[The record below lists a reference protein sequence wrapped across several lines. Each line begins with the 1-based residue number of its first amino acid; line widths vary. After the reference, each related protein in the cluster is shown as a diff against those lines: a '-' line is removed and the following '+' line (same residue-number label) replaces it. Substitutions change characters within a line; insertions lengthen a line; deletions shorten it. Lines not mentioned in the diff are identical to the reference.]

1 MPPLPLAKAA
11 KIASSDPWGNR
22 LRPLH
27 ETTDRGRGCVE
38 WGAVAH
44 FDTVIRGG
52 ILVDGR
58 RMPRVRADVGIKSG
72 KIAEIGSLRSSD
84 ADRVL
89 DASGMVVAPG
99 FVDLHTHYDAQIFWD
114 PYCTMAGWHGVT
126 SLVACNCGFGF
137 APMRTEDRERAML
150 SMTRVESIPLA
161 AMKAALPWTWESFPE
176 MLAAIAARPK
186 AVNFGALLPLC
197 PLLTY
202 VLGAERAKQGV
213 LPTDAEHAELRRL
226 LREAMEAGASGWSA
240 QRMEE
245 GSGADQQKD
254 YDGSPMVSD
263 LMHKETCY
271 ELAREIGAF
280 SRGFIQLTAACK
292 GGGTTSFCEEV
303 AKAAGRPLLF
313 NAVIAF
319 QHYPDIHKR
328 QLQWLERCRKRG
340 LPIYGQ
346 GFTTDAGHTFSFEDW
361 NLYDEMPAW
370 REATTGS
377 VAERLAK
384 LSDPGRRPALRGS
397 KPYLSG
403 AFEDIVV
410 AEGFSAETQRWR
422 DWQIRDIAEQLNKH
436 PVDALLDL
444 ACADGLGTIFFSVSP
459 TDTRG
464 GYREVMTDP
473 SVLPGVSDGGAHVRF
488 LTAGRYPTETIIRAA
503 RDGDVMSLEDV
514 HAKLSAL
521 PAYVAGYRDR
531 GTLEV
536 GKAADVVV
544 YDLENLEVLPVE
556 KLEDQPGGEWRRV
569 QRAKGYRFIL
579 VNGEV
584 TIEED
589 RELGRHPGQMLR

>member
-1 MPPLPLAKAA
+1 
-11 KIASSDPWGNR
+11 
-22 LRPLH
+22 
-27 ETTDRGRGCVE
+27 
-38 WGAVAH
+38 VAT
-44 FDTVIRGG
+44 FDTVILGG

-58 RMPRVRADVGIKSG
+58 RMPRVRVDVGIKDG
-72 KIAEIGSLRSSD
+72 KIAEIGALRASD
-84 ADRVL
+84 GDRVL
-89 DASGMVVAPG
+89 DASGMIVAPG
-99 FVDLHTHYDAQIFWD
+99 FIDLHTHYDAQIFWD
-114 PYCTMAGWHGVT
+114 PYCSIAGWHGVT

-137 APMRTEDRERAML
+137 APMRDGDRERAML

-161 AMKAALPWTWESFPE
+161 AMQVALPWTWESFPQ

-202 VLGAERAKQGV
+202 VLGAERAKAGV
-213 LPTDAEHAELRRL
+213 LPTDAEHATLRRL

-254 YDGSPMVSD
+254 FDGSPMVSD
-263 LMHKETCY
+263 VMHKETCY
-271 ELAREIGAF
+271 ELAQELGTF
-280 SRGFIQLTAACK
+280 PRGFIQLTPACK
-292 GGGTTSFCEEV
+292 GGGTTAFCEEV
-303 AKAAGRPLLF
+303 AKAARRPVLF
-313 NAVIAF
+313 NAIIAF
-319 QHYPDIHKR
+319 QHYPEVHKK
-328 QLQWLERCRKRG
+328 QLRWLARCRDRG

-346 GFTTDAGHTFSFEDW
+346 GFTTDAGHTYSFEDW

-370 REATTGS
+370 RDATTGT

-384 LSDPGRRPALRGS
+384 LSDPERRPALRDS

-410 AEGFSAETQRWR
+410 AEGFSAETQKWQ
-422 DWQIRDIAEQLNKH
+422 DWQIRDVAEQLGKH

-444 ACADGLGTIFFSVSP
+444 ACADGLKTVFYSVSP
-459 TDTRG
+459 TNTLD

-503 RDGDVMSLEDV
+503 READILSLEDV

-531 GTLEV
+531 GTIEV

-544 YDLENLEVLPVE
+544 YDLENLAILPVE
-556 KLEDQPGGEWRRV
+556 KVEDQPGGEWRRI
-569 QRAKGYRFIL
+569 QRAKGFRFVL

-589 RELGRHPGQMLR
+589 RELGCHPGQMLR

>member
-1 MPPLPLAKAA
+1 
-11 KIASSDPWGNR
+11 
-22 LRPLH
+22 
-27 ETTDRGRGCVE
+27 
-38 WGAVAH
+38 
-44 FDTVIRGG
+44 
-52 ILVDGR
+52 
-58 RMPRVRADVGIKSG
+58 
-72 KIAEIGSLRSSD
+72 
-84 ADRVL
+84 
-89 DASGMVVAPG
+89 
-99 FVDLHTHYDAQIFWD
+99 
-114 PYCTMAGWHGVT
+114 
-126 SLVACNCGFGF
+126 
-137 APMRTEDRERAML
+137 MRKEDRERAML

-161 AMKAALPWTWESFPE
+161 AMKVGLPWSWESFPE
-176 MLAAIAARPK
+176 MLAAIAALPK

-202 VLGAERAKQGV
+202 VLGADRAKAGV
-213 LPTDAEHAELRRL
+213 RPTDREHAELRRL

-240 QRMEE
+240 QRMEG

-254 YDGSPMVSD
+254 FDGSPMVSD
-263 LMHKETCY
+263 VMHKETCY
-271 ELAREIGAF
+271 ELAKELGAF
-280 SRGFIQLTAACK
+280 SRGFIELTPACK
-292 GGGTTSFCEEV
+292 GGGTTAFCEEV
-303 AKAAGRPLLF
+303 AKNAMRPVLF

-319 QHYPDIHKR
+319 EHYPDVHKK
-328 QLQWLERCRKRG
+328 QLRWLERCRERG

-377 VAERLAK
+377 VAERHAK
-384 LSDPGRRPALRGS
+384 LSDPERRPALRNS

-410 AEGFSAETQRWR
+410 AEGFSPETQKWK
-422 DWQIRDIAEQLNKH
+422 DWQIRDIAERLGKH

-444 ACADGLGTIFFSVSP
+444 ACADDLKTVFFSVSL
-459 TDTRG
+459 TDTHD

-503 RDGDVMSLEDV
+503 REGDVMSLEDV

-521 PAYVAGYRDR
+521 PAYVAGFRNR
-531 GTLEV
+531 GTIEV
-536 GKAADVVV
+536 GKAADIVV
-544 YDLENLEVLPVE
+544 YDFENLAVLPVE

-584 TIEED
+584 TIQED
-589 RELGRHPGQMLR
+589 RELGRHSGQMLR

>member
-1 MPPLPLAKAA
+1 
-11 KIASSDPWGNR
+11 
-22 LRPLH
+22 
-27 ETTDRGRGCVE
+27 
-38 WGAVAH
+38 VAR
-44 FDTVIRGG
+44 FDTAIRGG

-58 RMPRVRADVGIKSG
+58 RMPRVRADLGIKDG
-72 KIAEIGSLRSSD
+72 RIAEIGSLRSSD

-89 DASGMVVAPG
+89 DASGMIVAPG
-99 FVDLHTHYDAQIFWD
+99 FIDLHTHYDAQIFWD

-126 SLVACNCGFGF
+126 SLVAGNCGFGF
-137 APMRTEDRERAML
+137 APMRAHDRERAML
-150 SMTRVESIPLA
+150 SLTRVESIPLA
-161 AMKAALPWTWESFPE
+161 AMQAALPWSWESFPE
-176 MLAAIAARPK
+176 MLAAIAALPK

-202 VLGAERAKQGV
+202 VLGPERAKAGV

-254 YDGSPMVSD
+254 FDGSPMVSD
-263 LMHKETCY
+263 VMHKETCY
-271 ELAREIGAF
+271 ELARELGHF
-280 SRGFIQLTAACK
+280 SRGFIQLTPACK
-292 GGGTTSFCEEV
+292 GGGTTAFTEEV
-303 AKAAGRPLLF
+303 AKAAGRPVLF

-328 QLQWLERCRKRG
+328 QLQWLARCRERG

-370 REATTGS
+370 REATTGTID
-377 VAERLAK
+377 ERLAK
-384 LSDPGRRPALRGS
+384 LSDPKRRPALRAA

-410 AEGFSAETQRWR
+410 AEGFSAETQRWQ
-422 DWQIRDIAEQLNKH
+422 DWQIRDVAEQLGKH

-444 ACADGLGTIFFSVSP
+444 ACTDALRTVFFSVSP
-459 TDTRG
+459 TDTQG
-464 GYREVMTDP
+464 GYREVMSDP

-488 LTAGRYPTETIIRAA
+488 LTAGRYPTETILRATREA
-503 RDGDVMSLEDV
+503 ELLSLEDV

-521 PAYVAGYRDR
+521 PAHVAGYRDR
-531 GTLEV
+531 GTIEV

-544 YDLENLEVLPVE
+544 YDYENLAVLPVE
-556 KLEDQPGGEWRRV
+556 KLVDQPGGEWRRV
-569 QRAKGYRFIL
+569 QRAKGYRFVL

-589 RELGRHPGQMLR
+589 RELGRHPGQMLK

>member
-1 MPPLPLAKAA
+1 M
-11 KIASSDPWGNR
+11 
-22 LRPLH
+22 
-27 ETTDRGRGCVE
+27 
-38 WGAVAH
+38 
-44 FDTVIRGG
+44 
-52 ILVDGR
+52 
-58 RMPRVRADVGIKSG
+58 
-72 KIAEIGSLRSSD
+72 
-84 ADRVL
+84 
-89 DASGMVVAPG
+89 
-99 FVDLHTHYDAQIFWD
+99 Q
-114 PYCTMAGWHGVT
+114 
-126 SLVACNCGFGF
+126 
-137 APMRTEDRERAML
+137 
-150 SMTRVESIPLA
+150 
-161 AMKAALPWTWESFPE
+161 
-176 MLAAIAARPK
+176 
-186 AVNFGALLPLC
+186 
-197 PLLTY
+197 
-202 VLGAERAKQGV
+202 
-213 LPTDAEHAELRRL
+213 
-226 LREAMEAGASGWSA
+226 AGASGWSA

-254 YDGSPMVSD
+254 FDGSPMVSD
-263 LMHKETCY
+263 VMHKQTCY
-271 ELAREIGAF
+271 ELAQEIGAF
-280 SRGFIQLTAACK
+280 SRGFIELTAACK
-292 GGGTTSFCEEV
+292 GGGTTAFCEEV
-303 AKAAGRPLLF
+303 AKHARRPVLF

-319 QHYPDIHKR
+319 EHYPDIHKK
-328 QLQWLERCRKRG
+328 QLRWLERCRERG

-346 GFTTDAGHTFSFEDW
+346 GFTTDAGHTYSFEDW

-384 LSDPGRRPALRGS
+384 LSDPQRRPALRDS

-410 AEGFSAETQRWR
+410 AEGFSPETERWK
-422 DWQIRDIAEQLNKH
+422 DWQIRDIAEQLGKH

-444 ACADGLGTIFFSVSP
+444 ACADELKTVFFSVSP
-459 TDTRG
+459 TDTQG

-503 RDGDVMSLEDV
+503 REGDVMSLEDV

-521 PAYVAGYRDR
+521 PAYVAGFRNR

-536 GKAADVVV
+536 GKAADIVV
-544 YDLENLEVLPVE
+544 YDYENLEVLPVE

-589 RELGRHPGQMLR
+589 RELGRHSGQMLR

>member
-1 MPPLPLAKAA
+1 
-11 KIASSDPWGNR
+11 
-22 LRPLH
+22 
-27 ETTDRGRGCVE
+27 
-38 WGAVAH
+38 VAL
-44 FDTVIRGG
+44 FDTAIRGG

-58 RMPRVRADVGIKSG
+58 RMPRVRADVGIKDG
-72 KIAEIGSLRSSD
+72 KIAEIGAVRASD

-89 DASGMVVAPG
+89 DASGMIVAPG
-99 FVDLHTHYDAQIFWD
+99 FIDLHTHYDAQIFWD
-114 PYCTMAGWHGVT
+114 PYCSMAGWHGVT

-137 APMRTEDRERAML
+137 APMREADRERAML

-161 AMKAALPWTWESFPE
+161 AMQAALPWSWESFPE

-213 LPTDAEHAELRRL
+213 LPTDREHAELRRL
-226 LREAMEAGASGWSA
+226 LREAMEAGAAGWSA

-254 YDGSPMVSD
+254 FDGSPMVSD
-263 LMHKETCY
+263 VMHKETCY
-271 ELAREIGAF
+271 ELAQEIGAF
-280 SRGFIQLTAACK
+280 SRGFIQLTPACK
-292 GGGTTSFCEEV
+292 GGGTTAFCEEV
-303 AKAAGRPLLF
+303 AKAALRPVLF

-319 QHYPDIHKR
+319 EHYPDVHKK
-328 QLQWLERCRKRG
+328 QLQWLKRCRERG
-340 LPIYGQ
+340 LAIYGQ
-346 GFTTDAGHTFSFEDW
+346 GFTTDAGHTYSFEDW

-384 LSDPGRRPALRGS
+384 LSDPARRPALRNS

-410 AEGFSAETQRWR
+410 AEGFGPETQKWQE
-422 DWQIRDIAEQLNKH
+422 WQIRDIAEQLGKH
-436 PVDALLDL
+436 PVDTLLDL
-444 ACADGLGTIFFSVSP
+444 ACADQLRTVFFSVSP
-459 TDTRG
+459 TNTLD
-464 GYREVMTDP
+464 GYREVMSDP

-503 RDGDVMSLEDV
+503 RSTDMMSLEDV

-521 PAYVAGYRDR
+521 PAYVAGFRDR
-531 GTLEV
+531 GTIEV
-536 GKAADVVV
+536 GKAADIVV
-544 YDLENLEVLPVE
+544 YDYENLEVLPVE

-589 RELGRHPGQMLR
+589 RELGRHSGQMLR

>member
-1 MPPLPLAKAA
+1 VARFD
-11 KIASSDPWGNR
+11 IAI
-22 LRPLH
+22 L
-27 ETTDRGRGCVE
+27 
-38 WGAVAH
+38 
-44 FDTVIRGG
+44 GG

-58 RMPRVRADVGIKSG
+58 RMPRVRADVGIKDG
-72 KIAEIGSLRSSD
+72 RIAEIGNLRASD
-84 ADRVL
+84 ASRVL

-114 PYCTMAGWHGVT
+114 PHCTMAGWHGVT
-126 SLVACNCGFGF
+126 SLVAGNCGFGF
-137 APMRTEDRERAML
+137 APMREHDRERAML
-150 SMTRVESIPLA
+150 SLTRVESIPLA
-161 AMKAALPWTWESFPE
+161 AMQTALPWTWESFPE
-176 MLAAIAARPK
+176 LIATIGRLPK

-202 VLGAERAKQGV
+202 VLGVERAKAGA
-213 LPTDAEHAELRRL
+213 LPTDEEHRELRRL
-226 LREAMEAGASGWSA
+226 LHEAMAAGASGWSA

-254 YDGSPMVSD
+254 FDGSPMVSD
-263 LMHKETCY
+263 VMHKETCY
-271 ELAREIGAF
+271 ELAQELGNW
-280 SRGFIQLTAACK
+280 SRGFIQLTPACK
-292 GGGTTSFCEEV
+292 GGGTTAFTEEV
-303 AKAAGRPLLF
+303 AKHARRPVLF

-319 QHYPDIHKR
+319 QHYPDIHKK
-328 QLQWLERCRKRG
+328 QLRWLERCRDRG
-340 LPIYGQ
+340 LAIYGQ

-370 REATTGS
+370 REATTGT
-377 VAERLAK
+377 VAERFAK
-384 LSDPGRRPALRGS
+384 LADPARRPALRDS

-410 AEGFSAETQRWR
+410 AEGFSPATQKWQ
-422 DWQIRDIAEQLNKH
+422 DWQIRDVAEQLGVH

-444 ACADGLGTIFFSVSP
+444 ATADELKTVFFSVSP
-459 TDTRG
+459 TDTQG
-464 GYREVMTDP
+464 GYREVLTSP

-488 LTAGRYPTETIIRAA
+488 LTAGRYPTETIIRAVREA
-503 RDGDVMSLEDV
+503 DILSLEDA

-531 GTLEV
+531 GTIEV
-536 GKAADVVV
+536 GKAADILV
-544 YDLENLEVLPVE
+544 YDFENLKVLPVE

-569 QRAKGYRFIL
+569 QRASGYRFVL

-589 RELGRHPGQMLR
+589 RALDRYPGQMLK

>member
-1 MPPLPLAKAA
+1 
-11 KIASSDPWGNR
+11 
-22 LRPLH
+22 
-27 ETTDRGRGCVE
+27 
-38 WGAVAH
+38 VAL
-44 FDTVIRGG
+44 FDTAIRGG

-58 RMPRVRADVGIKSG
+58 RMPRVRADVGIKDG
-72 KIAEIGSLRSSD
+72 RIAEIGSVRASD

-89 DASGMVVAPG
+89 DASGMIVAPG
-99 FVDLHTHYDAQIFWD
+99 FIDLHTHYDAQIFWD
-114 PYCTMAGWHGVT
+114 PYCSMAGWHGVT
-126 SLVACNCGFGF
+126 SLVSCNCGFGF
-137 APMRTEDRERAML
+137 APMREEDRERAML

-161 AMKAALPWTWESFPE
+161 SMQAGLPWSWESFPE
-176 MLAAIAARPK
+176 MLAAIAALPK

-202 VLGAERAKQGV
+202 VLGIERAKAGA
-213 LPTDAEHAELRRL
+213 LPTDREHAELRRL

-254 YDGSPMVSD
+254 FDGSPMVSD
-263 LMHKETCY
+263 VMHKETCY
-271 ELAREIGAF
+271 ELAQELSTF
-280 SRGFIQLTAACK
+280 SRGFIQLTPACK
-292 GGGTTSFCEEV
+292 GGGTTAFCEEV
-303 AKAAGRPLLF
+303 AKHAMRPVLF
-313 NAVIAF
+313 NAIIAF
-319 QHYPDIHKR
+319 EHYPDVHKK

-340 LPIYGQ
+340 LSIYGQ

-384 LSDPGRRPALRGS
+384 LSDPGRRAALRSS

-410 AEGFSAETQRWR
+410 AEGFGPETQKWQE
-422 DWQIRDIAEQLNKH
+422 WQIRDVAERLGKH

-444 ACADGLGTIFFSVSP
+444 ACSDELKTVFFSVSP
-459 TDTRG
+459 TNTID
-464 GYREVMTDP
+464 GYREVMNDP

-488 LTAGRYPTETIIRAA
+488 LTAGRYPTETIIRAT
-503 RDGDVMSLEDV
+503 RGSDVMSLEEV

-521 PAYVAGYRDR
+521 PAYVAGLRDR
-531 GTLEV
+531 GTIEV
-536 GKAADVVV
+536 GKAADIVV
-544 YDLENLEVLPVE
+544 YDYENLEVLPVE

-569 QRAKGYRFIL
+569 QRARGYRFIL

-589 RELGRHPGQMLR
+589 RELGRYSGRMLR

>member
-1 MPPLPLAKAA
+1 
-11 KIASSDPWGNR
+11 
-22 LRPLH
+22 
-27 ETTDRGRGCVE
+27 
-38 WGAVAH
+38 VAR
-44 FDTVIRGG
+44 FDTAIRGG

-58 RMPRVRADVGIKSG
+58 RMPRVRADVGIKDG
-72 KIAEIGSLRSSD
+72 RIAEIGGLRASD

-137 APMRTEDRERAML
+137 APMREEDRERAML

-161 AMKAALPWTWESFPE
+161 AMKVALPWTWESFPE
-176 MLAAIAARPK
+176 MLAAIAALPK

-202 VLGAERAKQGV
+202 VLGAERAKAGV

-254 YDGSPMVSD
+254 FDGSPMVSD
-263 LMHKETCY
+263 VMHKETCY
-271 ELAREIGAF
+271 ELAQELGAF
-280 SRGFIQLTAACK
+280 SRGFIQLTPACK
-292 GGGTTSFCEEV
+292 GGGTTAFCEEV
-303 AKAAGRPLLF
+303 AKAARRPLLF

-319 QHYPDIHKR
+319 QHYPEVHKK
-328 QLQWLERCRKRG
+328 QLRWLEGCRKRG

-384 LSDPGRRPALRGS
+384 LSDPKRRPALRDS

-410 AEGFSAETQRWR
+410 AEGFSPETQRWR
-422 DWQIRDIAEQLNKH
+422 DWQVRDVAEQLGKH

-444 ACADGLGTIFFSVSP
+444 ACADGLETVFFSVSP

-503 RDGDVMSLEDV
+503 REGDVMSLEDV

-531 GTLEV
+531 GTIEV
-536 GKAADVVV
+536 GKAADIVV
-544 YDLENLEVLPVE
+544 YDFENLEVLPVE
-556 KLEDQPGGEWRRV
+556 KLDDQPGGEWRRV
-569 QRAKGYRFIL
+569 QRAKGYRYIL

-589 RELGRHPGQMLR
+589 RELGRHPGRMLR

>member
-1 MPPLPLAKAA
+1 LA
-11 KIASSDPWGNR
+11 R
-22 LRPLH
+22 
-27 ETTDRGRGCVE
+27 
-38 WGAVAH
+38 
-44 FDTVIRGG
+44 FDLAIRGG
-52 ILVDGR
+52 MLVDGR
-58 RMPRVRADVGIKSG
+58 RMPRVRADVGIKDG
-72 KIAEIGSLRSSD
+72 RIAEIGTLRASD

-89 DASGMVVAPG
+89 DASGMIVAPG
-99 FVDLHTHYDAQIFWD
+99 FIDLHTHYDAQIFWD

-137 APMRTEDRERAML
+137 APMRAADRERAML

-161 AMKAALPWTWESFPE
+161 AMQAALPWSWESFPE
-176 MLAAIAARPK
+176 MLAAIAALPK

-197 PLLTY
+197 PLLTF
-202 VLGAERAKQGV
+202 VLGAERAKAGV
-213 LPTDAEHAELRRL
+213 LPTDAEHALLRGL
-226 LREAMEAGASGWSA
+226 LREAMQAGAVGWSA

-254 YDGSPMVSD
+254 FDGSPMVSD
-263 LMHKETCY
+263 VMHKETCY
-271 ELAREIGAF
+271 ELAQELGRW
-280 SRGFIQLTAACK
+280 SRGFIELTAACK
-292 GGGTTSFCEEV
+292 GGGTTAFCEEV
-303 AKAAGRPLLF
+303 ARHAGRPVLF

-319 QHYPDIHKR
+319 QHYPEIHKR
-328 QLQWLERCRKRG
+328 QLQWLGRCRDRG

-346 GFTTDAGHTFSFEDW
+346 GFTTDAGHTYSFEDW

-370 REATTGS
+370 RDATTGS
-377 VAERLAK
+377 VEERLAK
-384 LSDPGRRPALRGS
+384 LSDPTRRPALRNS

-410 AEGFSAETQRWR
+410 AEGFSAETARWH
-422 DWQIRDIAEQLNKH
+422 DWQIRDVAAQLGKH
-436 PVDALLDL
+436 PVDTLLDL
-444 ACADGLGTIFFSVSP
+444 ACADRLRTVFYSVSP
-459 TDTRG
+459 TDTVG
-464 GYREVMTDP
+464 GYRDVMRDP

-503 RDGDVMSLEDV
+503 RESDVLSLEDV

-521 PAYVAGYRDR
+521 PAYVAGFRDR
-531 GTLEV
+531 GTIEV

-544 YDLENLEVLPVE
+544 YDFENLEALPVE

-569 QRAKGYRFIL
+569 QRAKGYRFVL

-589 RELGRHPGQMLR
+589 RELGRSPGQMLR

>member
-1 MPPLPLAKAA
+1 
-11 KIASSDPWGNR
+11 
-22 LRPLH
+22 
-27 ETTDRGRGCVE
+27 
-38 WGAVAH
+38 VAL
-44 FDTVIRGG
+44 FDTAIRGG

-58 RMPRVRADVGIKSG
+58 RMPRVRADVGIKDG
-72 KIAEIGSLRSSD
+72 KIAEIGAVRASD

-89 DASGMVVAPG
+89 DASGMIVAPG
-99 FVDLHTHYDAQIFWD
+99 FIDLHTHYDAQIFWD
-114 PYCTMAGWHGVT
+114 PYCSMAGWHGVT

-137 APMRTEDRERAML
+137 APMREADRERAML

-161 AMKAALPWTWESFPE
+161 AMQAALPWSWESFPE

-213 LPTDAEHAELRRL
+213 LPTDREHAELRRL
-226 LREAMEAGASGWSA
+226 LREAMEAGAAGWSA
-240 QRMEE
+240 QRMEA

-254 YDGSPMVSD
+254 FDGSPMVSD
-263 LMHKETCY
+263 VMHKQTCY
-271 ELAREIGAF
+271 ELAQEIGAF
-280 SRGFIQLTAACK
+280 SRGFIQLAPACK
-292 GGGTTSFCEEV
+292 GGGTTAFCEEV
-303 AKAAGRPLLF
+303 AKAAMRPVLF

-319 QHYPDIHKR
+319 EHYPDVHKK
-328 QLQWLERCRKRG
+328 QLQWLKRCRERG
-340 LPIYGQ
+340 LAIYGQ
-346 GFTTDAGHTFSFEDW
+346 GFTTDAGHTYSFEDW

-384 LSDPGRRPALRGS
+384 LSDPARRPALRNS

-410 AEGFSAETQRWR
+410 AEGFGPETQKWQE
-422 DWQIRDIAEQLNKH
+422 WQIRDIAEQLGKH
-436 PVDALLDL
+436 PVDTLLDL
-444 ACADGLGTIFFSVSP
+444 ACADELKTVFFSVSP
-459 TDTRG
+459 TNTLD
-464 GYREVMTDP
+464 GYREVMSDP

-503 RDGDVMSLEDV
+503 RSTDMMSLEDV

-521 PAYVAGYRDR
+521 PAYVAGFRDR
-531 GTLEV
+531 GTIEV
-536 GKAADVVV
+536 GKAADIVV
-544 YDLENLEVLPVE
+544 YDYENLEVLPVE

-589 RELGRHPGQMLR
+589 RELGRHSGQMLR

>member
-1 MPPLPLAKAA
+1 
-11 KIASSDPWGNR
+11 
-22 LRPLH
+22 
-27 ETTDRGRGCVE
+27 
-38 WGAVAH
+38 VAL
-44 FDTVIRGG
+44 FDTAIRGG

-58 RMPRVRADVGIKSG
+58 RMPRVRADVGIKDG
-72 KIAEIGSLRSSD
+72 RIAEIGAIPASD

-89 DASGMVVAPG
+89 DASGMIVAPG
-99 FVDLHTHYDAQIFWD
+99 FIDLHTHYDAQIFWD
-114 PYCTMAGWHGVT
+114 PYCSMAGWHGVT

-137 APMRTEDRERAML
+137 APMREADRERAML

-161 AMKAALPWTWESFPE
+161 AMKVGLPWTWESFPE
-176 MLAAIAARPK
+176 MLAAIAALPK

-202 VLGAERAKQGV
+202 VLGAERAKAGV
-213 LPTDAEHAELRRL
+213 LPTDREHTELRRL

-254 YDGSPMVSD
+254 FDGSPMVSD
-263 LMHKETCY
+263 VMHKETCY
-271 ELAREIGAF
+271 ELAREISTF
-280 SRGFIQLTAACK
+280 SRGFIQLTPACK
-292 GGGTTSFCEEV
+292 GGGTTAFCEEV
-303 AKAAGRPLLF
+303 AKNAMRPVLF

-319 QHYPDIHKR
+319 EHYPDVHKK
-328 QLQWLERCRKRG
+328 QLQWLGRCRERG
-340 LPIYGQ
+340 LAIYGQ
-346 GFTTDAGHTFSFEDW
+346 GFTTDAGHTYSFEDW

-384 LSDPGRRPALRGS
+384 LSDPERRPALRKS

-410 AEGFSAETQRWR
+410 AEGFSPETQKWQE
-422 DWQIRDIAEQLNKH
+422 WQIRDIAEQLGKH
-436 PVDALLDL
+436 PVDTLLDL
-444 ACADGLGTIFFSVSP
+444 ACADDLKTVFFSVSP
-459 TDTRG
+459 TNTLD

-503 RDGDVMSLEDV
+503 RGSDVMSLEEV
-514 HAKLSAL
+514 HAKLSAM
-521 PAYVAGYRDR
+521 PAYVAGFRDR
-531 GTLEV
+531 GTIEV
-536 GKAADVVV
+536 GKAADIVV
-544 YDLENLEVLPVE
+544 YDYENLEVLPVE

-589 RELGRHPGQMLR
+589 RELGRYSGQMLR

>member
-1 MPPLPLAKAA
+1 MA
-11 KIASSDPWGNR
+11 
-22 LRPLH
+22 
-27 ETTDRGRGCVE
+27 T
-38 WGAVAH
+38 

-58 RMPRVRADVGIKSG
+58 RMPRVRADLGIKDG
-72 KIAEIGSLRSSD
+72 KIAEIGSLRGSD

-99 FVDLHTHYDAQIFWD
+99 FIDLHTHYDAQIFWD
-114 PYCTMAGWHGVT
+114 PYCSMAGWHGVT

-137 APMRTEDRERAML
+137 APMREQDRERAML

-161 AMKAALPWTWESFPE
+161 AMKAALPWSWESFPE

-197 PLLTY
+197 PLLSY

-226 LREAMEAGASGWSA
+226 LREAMQAGASGWSA

-254 YDGSPMVSD
+254 FDGSPMVSD
-263 LMHKETCY
+263 VMHKETCY
-271 ELAREIGAF
+271 ELAREIGSF

-292 GGGTTSFCEEV
+292 GGGTTAFCEEV

-319 QHYPDIHKR
+319 QHYPEVHKK
-328 QLQWLERCRKRG
+328 QLQWLERCRRRG

-384 LSDPGRRPALRGS
+384 LSDPGRRPALRDS

-410 AEGFSAETQRWR
+410 AEGFSPATQRWR
-422 DWQIRDIAEQLNKH
+422 DWQIRDVAQQLNKH

-444 ACADGLGTIFFSVSP
+444 ACADGLGTVFFSVSP
-459 TDTRG
+459 SRSLLSTIAPPYHASSLPSKPEVHAARPVELLPEQ
-464 GYREVMTDP
+464 REAAQQEQDP
-473 SVLPGVSDGGAHVRF
+473 GARDHRN
-488 LTAGRYPTETIIRAA
+488 RQHRAA
-503 RDGDVMSLEDV
+503 GHERHAGHDADSAQDVLG
-514 HAKLSAL
+514 HAA
-521 PAYVAGYRDR
+521 AG
-531 GTLEV
+531 L
-536 GKAADVVV
+536 
-544 YDLENLEVLPVE
+544 
-556 KLEDQPGGEWRRV
+556 
-569 QRAKGYRFIL
+569 
-579 VNGEV
+579 
-584 TIEED
+584 
-589 RELGRHPGQMLR
+589 

>member
-1 MPPLPLAKAA
+1 MAL
-11 KIASSDPWGNR
+11 
-22 LRPLH
+22 
-27 ETTDRGRGCVE
+27 
-38 WGAVAH
+38 
-44 FDTVIRGG
+44 FDTAILGG
-52 ILVDGR
+52 VLVDGR
-58 RMPRVRADVGIKSG
+58 RMPRVRADLGIKDG
-72 KIAEIGSLRSSD
+72 KIAEIGSLRASD
-84 ADRVL
+84 AERVL
-89 DASGMVVAPG
+89 DASGMIVAPG
-99 FVDLHTHYDAQIFWD
+99 FIDLHTHYDAQIFWD

-137 APMRTEDRERAML
+137 APMRKQDRERAML

-161 AMKAALPWTWESFPE
+161 AMQAGLPWTWESFPE
-176 MLAAIAARPK
+176 MLAAIAALPK

-197 PLLTY
+197 PLLSY
-202 VLGAERAKQGV
+202 VLGAERAKAGA
-213 LPTDAEHAELRRL
+213 LPTDREHAELRRL
-226 LREAMEAGASGWSA
+226 LREAMQAGAAGWSA

-254 YDGSPMVSD
+254 FDGSPMVSD
-263 LMHKETCY
+263 VMHKETCY
-271 ELAREIGAF
+271 QLAQEIGAF
-280 SRGFIQLTAACK
+280 SRGFIELTAACK
-292 GGGTTSFCEEV
+292 GGGTTAFCEEV
-303 AKAAGRPLLF
+303 AKHARRPVLF

-319 QHYPDIHKR
+319 EHYPEVHKK
-328 QLQWLERCRKRG
+328 QLRWLARCRDRG

-346 GFTTDAGHTFSFEDW
+346 GFTTDAGHTFSFVDW

-384 LSDPGRRPALRGS
+384 LSDPARRPALRDS

-410 AEGFSAETQRWR
+410 AEGFGPATQKWK
-422 DWQIRDIAEQLNKH
+422 DWQIRDIAEQLGKH

-444 ACADGLGTIFFSVSP
+444 ACSEELKTVFYSVSL
-459 TDTRG
+459 TDTHD
-464 GYREVMTDP
+464 GYREVLTDP

-503 RDGDVMSLEDV
+503 REGDVMSLEDV

-521 PAYVAGYRDR
+521 PAYVAGFRNR
-531 GTLEV
+531 GTIEV
-536 GKAADVVV
+536 GKAADIVV
-544 YDLENLEVLPVE
+544 YDFENLAVLPVE